1 MRIHINTQELNAG
14 ISTVIKALSVRTTVS
29 ILEGIYLEA
38 SNGWLLLRC
47 TDLSLQIETNVAAT
61 VQEEGAIVLP
71 GRLFSEM
78 VRRLP
83 GEMTF
88 IDVKKERPPSKAAPL
103 KPRCRAR
110 MRKASIPCPP
120 LRGSTSSK

>member
-71 GRLFSEM
+71 GGSFARWCAASPARLRS
-78 VRRLP
+78 
-83 GEMTF
+83 
-88 IDVKKERPPSKAAPL
+88 
-103 KPRCRAR
+103 
-110 MRKASIPCPP
+110 
-120 LRGSTSSK
+120 